1 MAQPGEPTESRVAV
15 YIDFDNV
22 VISRYDQ
29 LHGRDSWR
37 KDDARRNEG
46 KAVAKLE
53 QARVDIGAI
62 LDYASSFGTVA
73 LSRAYADWSVPANAA
88 YKRQLVDRAIDLTQ
102 LFPASST
109 KNGADIRLAV
119 DVIDDMF
126 RLPDITHVVI
136 VAGDSDYI
144 PLAQRCKRLGRVV
157 VGIGVAGSTSPA
169 LVAALDEFESYDGL
183 EVDVPETAEA
193 VAPATAPVDTG
204 DQPSTPADLTPATA
218 ARLLVR
224 AIGLGRAKQDDDE
237 WLNASTVKSQL
248 KRLNPSFSEKAL
260 GFRSFMDFVRAQA
273 EQVEIRESGQQR
285 FMRLRD
291 QADVEVEGA
300 LEAPSEVSSDAS
312 ASADPAPAEK
322 PVRTRR
328 RATSSPATA
337 ATLEFSNVASSDAAA
352 PAPAPAEK
360 PVRTRRRATTGSA
373 KAQPAADAVADAAA
387 PEAAAPEASPAE
399 GTVADAPEAPA
410 TSTPRAR
417 TPRRAKA
424 AASAPPP
431 SN

>member
-1 MAQPGEPTESRVAV
+1 MAERVEPTEARVAV

-29 LHGRDSWR
+29 LHGREAWR
-37 KDDARRNEG
+37 KDEARRNEG
-46 KAVAKLE
+46 KAVPKLE

-169 LVAALDEFESYDGL
+169 LVAALDEFESYDAL
-183 EVDVPETAEA
+183 DVDVPDLPVAA
-193 VAPATAPVDTG
+193 AAPAKAATDSG
-204 DQPSTPADLTPATA
+204 ESPAELTPAGA
-218 ARLLVR
+218 AKLLVR
-224 AIGLGRAKQDDDE
+224 AITLGRGKQDDDE

-248 KRLNPSFSEKAL
+248 KRLNPSFNEKAL
-260 GFRSFMDFVRAQA
+260 GFRSFMDFVRAQDA
-273 EQVEIRESGQQR
+273 KVEIREAGQQR
-285 FMRLRD
+285 FMRLRVD
-291 QADVEVEGA
+291 GA
-300 LEAPSEVSSDAS
+300 PAAEDAS
-312 ASADPAPAEK
+312 AAPAK
-322 PVRTRR
+322 
-328 RATSSPATA
+328 
-337 ATLEFSNVASSDAAA
+337 
-352 PAPAPAEK
+352 K
-360 PVRTRRRATTGSA
+360 
-373 KAQPAADAVADAAA
+373 
-387 PEAAAPEASPAE
+387 
-399 GTVADAPEAPA
+399 
-410 TSTPRAR
+410 
-417 TPRRAKA
+417 TPRRAGTKA
-424 AASAPPP
+424 AAPDVAPEPEASNEAPVATKPATRAPRRARSAPTATDPFREP
-431 SN
+431 

>member
-1 MAQPGEPTESRVAV
+1 MAERAEPTEARVAV

-29 LHGRDSWR
+29 VHGRDAWR
-37 KDDARRNEG
+37 KDEARRSEA
-46 KAVAKLE
+46 KSVPKLE

-169 LVAALDEFESYDGL
+169 LVAALDEFESYDAL
-183 EVDVPETAEA
+183 DVDVPDAP
-193 VAPATAPVDTG
+193 VAATAPTKA
-204 DQPSTPADLTPATA
+204 PADGGESTAELTPAGA
-218 ARLLVR
+218 AKLLVR
-224 AIGLGRAKQDDDE
+224 AITLGRGKQDDDE

-248 KRLNPSFSEKAL
+248 KRLNPSFNEKAL
-260 GFRSFMDFVRAQA
+260 GFRSFMDFVRAQDA
-273 EQVEIRESGQQR
+273 QVEIREAGQQR
-285 FMRLRD
+285 FMRLR
-291 QADVEVEGA
+291 VEATDG
-300 LEAPSEVSSDAS
+300 
-312 ASADPAPAEK
+312 APAAEQATAPAK
-322 PVRTRR
+322 KTSR
-328 RATSSPATA
+328 RAGT
-337 ATLEFSNVASSDAAA
+337 
-352 PAPAPAEK
+352 K
-360 PVRTRRRATTGSA
+360 ATT
-373 KAQPAADAVADAAA
+373 
-387 PEAAAPEASPAE
+387 PEAATEPEAATDTAAEAEVETVVEKKPA
-399 GTVADAPEAPA
+399 A
-410 TSTPRAR
+410 RA
-417 TPRRAKA
+417 PRRARSEPTA
-424 AASAPPP
+424 TDPFREP
-431 SN
+431 

>member
-1 MAQPGEPTESRVAV
+1 MAEPREPTESRVAV

-37 KDDARRNEG
+37 KDEARRNDG
-46 KAVAKLE
+46 KSVPKLE
-53 QARVDIGAI
+53 QARVDFGAI

-102 LFPASST
+102 LFPASAT

-157 VGIGVAGSTSPA
+157 IGIGVTGSTSPA
-169 LVAALDEFESYDGL
+169 LVAALDDFESYDEL
-183 EVDVPETAEA
+183 QRDEA
-193 VAPATAPVDTG
+193 APAI
-204 DQPSTPADLTPATA
+204 TPAPAVVAGDDVSVPVALTPATA
-218 ARLLVR
+218 SRLLVR
-224 AIGLGRAKQDDDE
+224 ALDLARGKQDDDE
-237 WLNASTVKSQL
+237 WLNASTVKSQI
-248 KRLNPSFSEKAL
+248 KRLNPSFNEKSL
-260 GFRSFMDFVRAQA
+260 GFRSFMDFVRGND

-285 FMRLRD
+285 FMRLRE
-291 QADVEVEGA
+291 QA
-300 LEAPSEVSSDAS
+300 LAS
-312 ASADPAPAEK
+312 DPAPETK
-322 PVRTRR
+322 SSRGPR
-328 RATSSPATA
+328 RAGTKA
-337 ATLEFSNVASSDAAA
+337 ANVAAEA
-352 PAPAPAEK
+352 PPAE
-360 PVRTRRRATTGSA
+360 P
-373 KAQPAADAVADAAA
+373 
-387 PEAAAPEASPAE
+387 
-399 GTVADAPEAPA
+399 
-410 TSTPRAR
+410 STAAR

-424 AASAPPP
+424 AASSSPPTASDP
-431 SN
+431 FREP

>member
-1 MAQPGEPTESRVAV
+1 MAEPGEPTESRVAV

-37 KDDARRNEG
+37 KDEARRNDG
-46 KAVAKLE
+46 KSVPKLE
-53 QARVDIGAI
+53 QARVDFGAI

-157 VGIGVAGSTSPA
+157 VGIGVTGSTSPA
-169 LVAALDEFESYDGL
+169 LVAALDEFEAYDAL
-183 EVDVPETAEA
+183 DVDVPEIPVTVSPTQADAAEE
-193 VAPATAPVDTG
+193 
-204 DQPSTPADLTPATA
+204 TPAELTPATA

-248 KRLNPSFSEKAL
+248 KRLNPSFNEKAL
-260 GFRSFMDFVRAQA
+260 GFRSFMDFVRAQND
-273 EQVEIRESGQQR
+273 QVEIRESGQQR
-285 FMRLRD
+285 FMRL
-291 QADVEVEGA
+291 
-300 LEAPSEVSSDAS
+300 LEDAPTTQPVAAVQKTSRRAGTKAVVATV
-312 ASADPAPAEK
+312 APAKADPPAETK
-322 PVRTRR
+322 
-328 RATSSPATA
+328 
-337 ATLEFSNVASSDAAA
+337 
-352 PAPAPAEK
+352 
-360 PVRTRRRATTGSA
+360 
-373 KAQPAADAVADAAA
+373 PAA
-387 PEAAAPEASPAE
+387 
-399 GTVADAPEAPA
+399 
-410 TSTPRAR
+410 RA
-417 TPRRAKA
+417 PRRAKA
-424 AASAPPP
+424 AASGSAPSATDPFREP
-431 SN
+431 

>member
-1 MAQPGEPTESRVAV
+1 MAEPGEPTESRVAV
-15 YIDFDNV
+15 YIDFDNI

-29 LHGRDSWR
+29 VHGRDSWR
-37 KDDARRNEG
+37 KDEARRND
-46 KAVAKLE
+46 ARSVPKLE

-157 VGIGVAGSTSPA
+157 VGIGVTGSTSPA
-169 LVAALDEFESYDGL
+169 LVAALDEFESYDAL
-183 EVDVPETAEA
+183 DVDVLESPVTVSPSPVETAEQA
-193 VAPATAPVDTG
+193 
-204 DQPSTPADLTPATA
+204 STPAELTPATA

-248 KRLNPSFSEKAL
+248 KRLNPSFNEKAL

-273 EQVEIRESGQQR
+273 DQVEIRESGQQR
-285 FMRLRD
+285 FMRLRED
-291 QADVEVEGA
+291 APATQPVAVVQKSSRRAGA
-300 LEAPSEVSSDAS
+300 KAAV
-312 ASADPAPAEK
+312 DPAPK
-322 PVRTRR
+322 
-328 RATSSPATA
+328 
-337 ATLEFSNVASSDAAA
+337 AA
-352 PAPAPAEK
+352 PLVEVKPPA
-360 PVRTRRRATTGSA
+360 RA
-373 KAQPAADAVADAAA
+373 
-387 PEAAAPEASPAE
+387 
-399 GTVADAPEAPA
+399 
-410 TSTPRAR
+410 
-417 TPRRAKA
+417 PRRAKA
-424 AASAPPP
+424 AASSSPP
-431 SN
+431 SASDPFREP

>member
-1 MAQPGEPTESRVAV
+1 MAEPGEPTESRVAV
-15 YIDFDNV
+15 YIDFDNI

-29 LHGRDSWR
+29 VHGRDSWR
-37 KDDARRNEG
+37 KDEARRGDG
-46 KAVAKLE
+46 KAVPKLE

-126 RLPDITHVVI
+126 RLRDITHVVI

-157 VGIGVAGSTSPA
+157 VGIGVTGSTSPA
-169 LVAALDEFESYDGL
+169 LVAALDEFESYDAL
-183 EVDVPETAEA
+183 DVDVPGIPVAVRPSPIDTTEEA
-193 VAPATAPVDTG
+193 AAPAE
-204 DQPSTPADLTPATA
+204 LTPASA

-248 KRLNPSFSEKAL
+248 KRLNPSFNERAL
-260 GFRSFMDFVRAQA
+260 GFRSFMDFVRAQND
-273 EQVEIRESGQQR
+273 QVEIRESGQQR
-285 FMRLRD
+285 FMRLRED
-291 QADVEVEGA
+291 
-300 LEAPSEVSSDAS
+300 APTTQPVA
-312 ASADPAPAEK
+312 AVQK
-322 PVRTRR
+322 PSR
-328 RATSSPATA
+328 RAGTKA
-337 ATLEFSNVASSDAAA
+337 AAA
-352 PAPAPAEK
+352 P
-360 PVRTRRRATTGSA
+360 TA
-373 KAQPAADAVADAAA
+373 KTEPA
-387 PEAAAPEASPAE
+387 PEAKPPA
-399 GTVADAPEAPA
+399 
-410 TSTPRAR
+410 RA
-417 TPRRAKA
+417 PRRAKA
-424 AASAPPP
+424 AASSSPPTASDP
-431 SN
+431 FREP